1 MASESGTL
9 REDFRE
15 LLSGEEDRAAIV
27 EALRGFLTA
36 GKLATFECR
45 KCGERNEVPTPDA
58 KVRLDTLKFMTE
70 QGLGQ
75 LLREPARAS
84 TDALMEQFYRSS
96 DSLTDTELALCI
108 AAENGGEFPDVKRD
122 ILELARRV
130 IAEADGRVGV

>member
-1 MASESGTL
+1 MDNHYRKQRPNVSS
-9 REDFRE
+9 
-15 LLSGEEDRAAIV
+15 
-27 EALRGFLTA
+27 
-36 GKLATFECR
+36 ATGSR
-45 KCGERNEVPTPDA
+45 P
-58 KVRLDTLKFMTE
+58 
-70 QGLGQ
+70 
-75 LLREPARAS
+75 RAS